1 MSSGLSCTAGRG
13 KPLLQ
18 TRNRGV
24 CALYCDN
31 FPNSSIR
38 SLMHFY
44 AVVAL
49 SAFLLFLVQ
58 PLIAKQILPWFGGSS
73 AVWTTCMLFFQAAL
87 LLGYA
92 YADVMPRALGPRNQP
107 RTHIVVALLCLLVL
121 PILAP
126 ESLKPLGTEEPIS
139 RILALLTVTIGL
151 PYLLLSTTSPLIQ
164 SYFARLKPGRN
175 PYRLFALS
183 NAASLAALVAYPI
196 AIEPFVGVRA
206 QAIGWSVA
214 FAIYVLLLAALAWRV
229 AASNDKPLVAS
240 NASNDETAS
249 DDAPMPTGV
258 TQLRWIALSAAGSML
273 LLSVS
278 NHITQN
284 VASVPLLWVLPLT
297 LYLLTF
303 ILTFDG
309 KGWYKRQYYVGPF
322 FVLVIGMCFLLV
334 DKTYQFDLIVQTSVF
349 CVGLFVVCM
358 LCHGELVEAKPLP
371 QHLTRF
377 YLLISV
383 GGALGALVVSVVAPL
398 LFPTFLETPLAL
410 LAASLLFI
418 PVASAAHDFLK
429 WLAVL
434 LAIGVVGTGAYYWNL
449 EHNNSR
455 EVTRNFYGV
464 LKIKEYD
471 KDNENHL
478 VRMVHGAILHGEQ
491 YTDEKWRKEPTTY
504 YTPTSGFGR
513 AVNQQRVLAPRTASG
528 IRIGM
533 IGLGTGTVAAY
544 CREVDKCRIYEI
556 NTEVERL
563 ARKHFTYLA
572 DSPAKPEVIIGD
584 ARLSLERESSN
595 QFNVLAVDAFSGDS
609 IPMHL
614 ITDEAVRA
622 FMKQV
627 ASGGIL
633 AYHVSNRFLN
643 LPPVLAE
650 IAAKE
655 NLAGIV
661 VEDPAQ
667 SNNALHSSSTWVL
680 LARDTKSFEGIEA
693 SKPLERVADTPL
705 WTDDFNN
712 LLSIVKWK
720 H

>member
-1 MSSGLSCTAGRG
+1 
-13 KPLLQ
+13 
-18 TRNRGV
+18 
-24 CALYCDN
+24 
-31 FPNSSIR
+31 
-38 SLMHFY
+38 MHFY

-92 YADVMPRALGPRNQP
+92 YADATPRALGPKRQP
-107 RTHIVVALLCLLVL
+107 IAHIVLALLCLLVL

-126 ESLKPLGTEEPIS
+126 ESLKPFGTEEPIS
-139 RILALLTVTIGL
+139 RILMLLAVTIGL

-164 SYFARLKPGRN
+164 SYFARLKPGRD

-183 NAASLAALVAYPI
+183 NAASLLALVAYPLV
-196 AIEPFVGVRA
+196 IEPFVGTRQ
-206 QAIGWSVA
+206 QAIGWSIA
-214 FAIYVLLLAALAWRV
+214 FALYVLLLVTLAWRV
-229 AASNDKPLVAS
+229 SRSDGSKPNEIGVS
-240 NASNDETAS
+240 DEVLSKPTAS
-249 DDAPMPTGV
+249 L
-258 TQLRWIALSAAGSML
+258 QWRWIALSATGSML

-284 VASVPLLWVLPLT
+284 VASVPLLWVLPLV

-309 KGWYKRQYYVGPF
+309 SGWYKPQYYVGPF
-322 FVLVIGMCFLLV
+322 FIAVIAMSFLLV
-334 DKTYQFDLIVQTSVF
+334 DKTYQFDLVVQTSVF

-358 LCHGELVEAKPLP
+358 VCHGELVLAKPAPAL
-371 QHLTRF
+371 LTRF

-398 LFPTFLETPLAL
+398 AFPTFLETPIAL
-410 LAASLLFI
+410 FVAAALFV
-418 PVASAAHDFLK
+418 PVAAGTQPVLK
-429 WLAVL
+429 WVAVA
-434 LAIGVVGTGAYYWNL
+434 LAIGVAATGAYFWKL
-449 EHNNSR
+449 EHNNSL
-455 EVTRNFYGV
+455 EVSRNFYGV
-464 LKIKEYD
+464 MKIKSYD
-471 KDNENHL
+471 DPGTENHL

-491 YTDEKWRKEPTTY
+491 YTFPTWRKEPTTY

-513 AVNQQRVLAPRTASG
+513 AVNQKRIEAPRTAAG

-533 IGLGTGTVAAY
+533 IGLGVGTVAAY
-544 CREVDKCRIYEI
+544 CRDVDTCRIYEI
-556 NTEVERL
+556 NAEVERL
-563 ARKHFTYLA
+563 ARTHFTYLS
-572 DSPAKPEVIIGD
+572 DSKSKLDVIIGD
-584 ARLSLERESSN
+584 ARLSLEREASN

-614 ITDEAVRA
+614 ITDDAVRV
-622 FMKQV
+622 FMAQL
-627 ASGGIL
+627 AGNGIL

-650 IAAKE
+650 ISAKLG
-655 NLAGIV
+655 LAGVV
-661 VEDPAQ
+661 VEDPSQA
-667 SNNALHSSSTWVL
+667 NNALHSTSTWVL
-680 LARDTKSFEGIEA
+680 LAKDAEALKGIEA
-693 SKPLERVADTPL
+693 SKPLERISGTPL
-705 WTDDFNN
+705 WSDDFNN
-712 LLSIVKWK
+712 LLSVIKWQ

>member
-1 MSSGLSCTAGRG
+1 
-13 KPLLQ
+13 
-18 TRNRGV
+18 
-24 CALYCDN
+24 
-31 FPNSSIR
+31 
-38 SLMHFY
+38 MHFY

-92 YADVMPRALGPRNQP
+92 YADVTPRALGPRNQP
-107 RTHIVVALLCLLVL
+107 RVHIVVALLCLIVL

-126 ESLKPLGTEEPIS
+126 EALKPSGSEEPIT
-139 RILALLTVTIGL
+139 RILALLAVTIGL

-164 SYFARLKPGRN
+164 SYFARLNPGKN

-183 NAASLAALVAYPI
+183 NAASLAALVAYPTL
-196 AIEPFVGVRA
+196 IEPFVGVRA
-206 QAIGWSVA
+206 QAYGWSIA
-214 FAIYVLLLAALAWRV
+214 FAAYVLLLAALAWRV
-229 AASNDKPLVAS
+229 SKSDTPIVRDSTEPIGDIEAHVADTS
-240 NASNDETAS
+240 SPSAF
-249 DDAPMPTGV
+249 

-273 LLSVS
+273 LLAVS

-309 KGWYKRQYYVGPF
+309 TGWYKRQYYLGPF
-322 FVLVIGMCFLLV
+322 IVLVIGMCYLLV
-334 DKTYQFDLIVQTSVF
+334 DKTYQFDLVVQTSVF

-358 LCHGELVEAKPLP
+358 VCHGELVEAKPAP
-371 QHLTRF
+371 RHLTRF

-383 GGALGALVVSVVAPL
+383 GGALGALIVSVVAPL
-398 LFPTFLETPLAL
+398 MFPTFLETPVALFVAAL
-410 LAASLLFI
+410 LFVPIAKAVNWLLPWFA
-418 PVASAAHDFLK
+418 VA
-429 WLAVL
+429 
-434 LAIGVVGTGAYYWNL
+434 LAIGVAGTGAYFWKL
-449 EHNNSR
+449 EHDNSL

-464 LKIKEYD
+464 MKIKQYD
-471 KDNENHL
+471 EPGSENHL
-478 VRMVHGAILHGEQ
+478 LRMVHGAILHGEQ
-491 YTDEKWRKEPTTY
+491 YTHEKWRLEPTTY

-513 AVNQQRVLAPRTASG
+513 AVNNQRLQAPRTANG

-533 IGLGTGTVAAY
+533 IGLGVGTVAAY
-544 CREVDKCRIYEI
+544 CREIDKCRIYEI
-556 NTEVERL
+556 NAEVERL

-584 ARLSLERESSN
+584 ARLSLEREAPN

-614 ITDEAVRA
+614 ITDEAVRV

-627 ASGGIL
+627 SSGGIL

-650 IAAKE
+650 IAAAEK
-655 NLAGIV
+655 LVGVV

-680 LARDTKSFEGIEA
+680 LARDAKVFEGIEE
-693 SKPLERVADTPL
+693 SKPLERIPGGPF

-712 LLSIVKWK
+712 LLSVLKTK
-720 H
+720 N

>member
-1 MSSGLSCTAGRG
+1 
-13 KPLLQ
+13 
-18 TRNRGV
+18 
-24 CALYCDN
+24 
-31 FPNSSIR
+31 
-38 SLMHFY
+38 MHFY

-58 PLIAKQILPWFGGSS
+58 PLIAKQILPWFGGTSS
-73 AVWTTCMLFFQAAL
+73 VWTTCMLFFQAAL

-92 YADVMPRALGPRNQP
+92 YADVTPRALGPRNQP
-107 RTHIVVALLCLLVL
+107 RAHIVLALLCLVVL
-121 PILAP
+121 PIIAP
-126 ESLKPLGTEEPIS
+126 EALKPLGSEEPIT
-139 RILALLTVTIGL
+139 RILMLLTVTIGL

-164 SYFARLKPGRN
+164 SYFARLNPGKN

-183 NAASLAALVAYPI
+183 NAASLLALIAYPTV
-196 AIEPFVGVRA
+196 IEPFIGTRH
-206 QAIGWSVA
+206 QALGWSLLFATYVA
-214 FAIYVLLLAALAWRV
+214 LLIALAWRV
-229 AASNDKPLVAS
+229 SKSDANLTQAASIDDEVIDNTPL
-240 NASNDETAS
+240 
-249 DDAPMPTGV
+249 TGIA
-258 TQLRWIALSAAGSML
+258 QLRWIALSAAGSML
-273 LLSVS
+273 LLAVS

-322 FVLVIGMCFLLV
+322 FVLVIGMCYLLV
-334 DKTYQFDLIVQTSVF
+334 DKTYQFDLVVQTSVF

-358 LCHGELVEAKPLP
+358 MCHGELVESKPAP

-398 LFPTFLETPLAL
+398 LFPTFLETSVAL
-410 LAASLLFI
+410 LIATLLFI
-418 PVASAAHDFLK
+418 PVASAAHSFLQ
-429 WLAVL
+429 WLAVA
-434 LAIGVVGTGAYYWNL
+434 LAIGVVGTGAYYWKL
-449 EHNNSR
+449 EHNNSL

-464 LKIKEYD
+464 MKIKEYD
-471 KDNENHL
+471 AGNENRL

-491 YTDEKWRKEPTTY
+491 YTDEKWRREPTTY

-513 AVNQQRVLAPRTASG
+513 AVNQQRTQAPRSANG
-528 IRIGM
+528 LRIGM
-533 IGLGTGTVAAY
+533 IGLGVGTVAAY
-544 CREVDKCRIYEI
+544 CRDIDQCRIYEI
-556 NTEVERL
+556 NAEVERL

-572 DSPAKPEVIIGD
+572 DSPAKTQIIIGD
-584 ARLSLERESSN
+584 ARLSLEREASN
-595 QFNVLAVDAFSGDS
+595 QFSVLAVDAFSGDS

-614 ITDEAVRA
+614 ITDEAVRV
-622 FMKQV
+622 FMKQLS
-627 ASGGIL
+627 ARGIL

-650 IAAKE
+650 IAEKE
-655 NLAGIV
+655 KLAGIV

-680 LARDTKSFEGIEA
+680 LAADAKTLEGIEGG
-693 SKPLERVADTPL
+693 KPLERVSGAPF

-712 LLSIVKWK
+712 LLSVVKWK
-720 H
+720 Y

>member
-1 MSSGLSCTAGRG
+1 
-13 KPLLQ
+13 
-18 TRNRGV
+18 
-24 CALYCDN
+24 
-31 FPNSSIR
+31 
-38 SLMHFY
+38 MHFY
-44 AVVAL
+44 LTVAL

-92 YADVMPRALGPRNQP
+92 YADAAPRALGPKRQP
-107 RTHIVVALLCLLVL
+107 LVHIGVALVCLLVL

-126 ESLKPLGTEEPIS
+126 EALKPQGAEEPIT
-139 RILALLTVTIGL
+139 RILLLLSVTIGL

-164 SYFARLKPGRN
+164 SYFARLNPGRD

-183 NAASLAALVAYPI
+183 NAASLIALIAYPLV
-196 AIEPFVGVRA
+196 IEPFTGTRE
-206 QAIGWSVA
+206 QAIGWSIL
-214 FAIYVLLLAALAWRV
+214 FAIYVLLLSTLAWRV
-229 AASNDKPLVAS
+229 SRTSAGETRAHASEHAGSAGELPPLL
-240 NASNDETAS
+240 
-249 DDAPMPTGV
+249 

-273 LLSVS
+273 LLAVS

-284 VASVPLLWVLPLT
+284 VASVPLLWVLPLV
-297 LYLLTF
+297 LYLLSF

-322 FVLVIGMCFLLV
+322 IVLLIGMCYLLV
-334 DKTYQFDLIVQTSVF
+334 DKTYQFDLVVQTSVF

-358 LCHGELVEAKPLP
+358 VCHGELVLAKPEP
-371 QHLTRF
+371 AHLTRF

-383 GGALGALVVSVVAPL
+383 GGALGALVVSVGAPL
-398 LFPTFLETPLAL
+398 LFPTFLETSLAL
-410 LAASLLFI
+410 FVATLLFI
-418 PVASAAHDFLK
+418 PVATQAQPLLK
-429 WLAVL
+429 WFAVL
-434 LAIGVVGTGAYYWNL
+434 LAVGVAGTGAYFWKL
-449 EHNNSR
+449 EHNNSL

-471 KDNENHL
+471 DRGSDNHL

-491 YTDEKWRKEPTTY
+491 YTHDTWRREPTTY

-513 AVNQQRVLAPRTASG
+513 AVNQKRIDAPQTYAG

-533 IGLGTGTVAAY
+533 IGLGVGTVAAY
-544 CREVDKCRIYEI
+544 CRDVDTCRIYEI
-556 NTEVERL
+556 NAEVERL
-563 ARKHFTYLA
+563 ARKHFTYLS
-572 DSPAKPEVIIGD
+572 DSKAKIDIVIGD
-584 ARLSLERESSN
+584 ARLSLEREASN

-614 ITDEAVRA
+614 ITDEAVRV
-622 FMKQV
+622 FMAQL
-627 ASGGIL
+627 ASNGIL

-650 IAAKE
+650 IAAREK
-655 NLAGIV
+655 LVGLV
-661 VEDPAQ
+661 VEDPSQ
-667 SNNALHSSSTWVL
+667 SNNALHSTSTWVL
-680 LARDTKSFEGIEA
+680 LAKDASAFGKIEGGT
-693 SKPLERVADTPL
+693 PLERVPGAPF

-712 LLSIVKWK
+712 LLSVLKWK

>member
-1 MSSGLSCTAGRG
+1 
-13 KPLLQ
+13 
-18 TRNRGV
+18 
-24 CALYCDN
+24 
-31 FPNSSIR
+31 
-38 SLMHFY
+38 MHFY

-73 AVWTTCMLFFQAAL
+73 AVWTTCMLFFQATL
-87 LLGYA
+87 LVGYA
-92 YADVMPRALGPRNQP
+92 YADVTPRALGSRNQP
-107 RTHIVVALLCLLVL
+107 RAHIVVALLCLLVL

-126 ESLKPLGTEEPIS
+126 EALKPLGSEEPIS
-139 RILALLTVTIGL
+139 RILMLLAVTIGL

-164 SYFARLKPGRN
+164 SYFARLNPGRD

-183 NAASLAALVAYPI
+183 NAASLAALVAYP
-196 AIEPFVGVRA
+196 AMIEPFVGVRA
-206 QAIGWSVA
+206 QALGWSIA
-214 FAIYVLLLAALAWRV
+214 FAFYVLLLVTLAWRV
-229 AASNDKPLVAS
+229 SRADALVPAGSIAPEMTQDSIQESAAPPSGIS
-240 NASNDETAS
+240 
-249 DDAPMPTGV
+249 
-258 TQLRWIALSAAGSML
+258 QLRWIALSAAGSML
-273 LLSVS
+273 LLAVS

-309 KGWYKRQYYVGPF
+309 KGWYQRRFYAGPF
-322 FVLVIGMCFLLV
+322 FVLVIAMCTLLV
-334 DKTYQFDLIVQTSVF
+334 EKTYQFDLVVQTSVF

-358 LCHGELVEAKPLP
+358 MCHGELVMSKPAP
-371 QHLTRF
+371 THLTRF
-377 YLLISV
+377 YLLVSV

-410 LAASLLFI
+410 LAAALLFV
-418 PVASAAHDFLK
+418 PVATATHSFLQ
-429 WLAVL
+429 WLAVAL
-434 LAIGVVGTGAYYWNL
+434 CIGIVGTGTYYWKQ
-449 EHNNSR
+449 EHDNSL

-464 LKIKEYD
+464 MKIKAYD
-471 KDNENHL
+471 EPGSDNHL

-491 YTDEKWRKEPTTY
+491 YTHEKWRKEPTTY
-504 YTPTSGFGR
+504 YTPSSGFGR
-513 AVNQQRVLAPRTASG
+513 AVNQQRTLAPRSANG

-533 IGLGTGTVAAY
+533 IGLGVGTVAAY
-544 CREVDKCRIYEI
+544 CRDVDKCRIYEI

-563 ARKHFTYLA
+563 ARKHFTFLA

-584 ARLSLERESSN
+584 ARLSLEREASN

-614 ITDEAVRA
+614 ITDEAVRV
-622 FMKQV
+622 FMKQLG
-627 ASGGIL
+627 SSGIL

-655 NLAGIV
+655 NLAGLVI
-661 VEDPAQ
+661 EDPAQ

-680 LARDTKSFEGIEA
+680 LAKSAEMLKGIEEG
-693 SKPLERVADTPL
+693 KPLERTTGAPL

-712 LLSIVKWK
+712 LMSVLKWK

>member
-1 MSSGLSCTAGRG
+1 
-13 KPLLQ
+13 
-18 TRNRGV
+18 
-24 CALYCDN
+24 
-31 FPNSSIR
+31 
-38 SLMHFY
+38 MHFY
-44 AVVAL
+44 LTVAL

-92 YADVMPRALGPRNQP
+92 YADVAPRALGPRNQP
-107 RTHIVVALLCLLVL
+107 RAHIVVALLCLVVL

-126 ESLKPLGTEEPIS
+126 EALKPLGTEEPIS
-139 RILALLTVTIGL
+139 RILVLLAVTIGL

-164 SYFARLKPGRN
+164 SYFARLNPGKN

-183 NAASLAALVAYPI
+183 NAASLAALVAYPTV
-196 AIEPFVGVRA
+196 IEPFVGVRA
-206 QAIGWSVA
+206 QAYGWSFA
-214 FAIYVLLLAALAWRV
+214 FALYVVLLAALAWRV
-229 AASNDKPLVAS
+229 SSAAPVAS
-240 NASNDETAS
+240 VQSDPASPR
-249 DDAPMPTGV
+249 DAIAPARV
-258 TQLRWIALSAAGSML
+258 AQLRWIALSAAGSML
-273 LLSVS
+273 LLAVS

-309 KGWYKRQYYVGPF
+309 TGWYKRQYFVGPF
-322 FVLVIGMCFLLV
+322 FVLVIAMCALLI

-349 CVGLFVVCM
+349 CIGLFVVCM
-358 LCHGELVEAKPLP
+358 VCHGELVDAKPEP
-371 QHLTRF
+371 AHLTRF

-398 LFPTFLETPLAL
+398 AFPTFLETPVALFVAAL
-410 LAASLLFI
+410 LFV
-418 PVASAAHDFLK
+418 PVATGAHPFLQ
-429 WLAVL
+429 WLAVA
-434 LAIGVVGTGAYYWNL
+434 LAMGVVGTGAYYWKT
-449 EHNNSR
+449 EHNNSL

-464 LKIKEYD
+464 MKIKSYD
-471 KDNENHL
+471 EPGEENHL

-491 YTDEKWRKEPTTY
+491 YTHEKWRREPTTY

-513 AVNQQRVLAPRTASG
+513 AVNHQRTQAPRSANG
-528 IRIGM
+528 LRIGM
-533 IGLGTGTVAAY
+533 IGLGVGTVAAY
-544 CREVDKCRIYEI
+544 CRDIDQCRIYEI
-556 NTEVERL
+556 NAEVERL

-572 DSPAKPEVIIGD
+572 DSPSKPQVIIGD
-584 ARLSLERESSN
+584 ARLSLEREASN
-595 QFNVLAVDAFSGDS
+595 RFSVLAVDAFSGDS

-614 ITDEAVRA
+614 ITDEAVRV
-622 FMKQV
+622 FMNQL
-627 ASGGIL
+627 GDTGIL

-650 IAAKE
+650 IVAAE
-655 NLAGIV
+655 RLAAVV

-680 LARDTKSFEGIEA
+680 LARDAKTLDGIEA
-693 SKPLERVADTPL
+693 AKPLERVEGAPF

-712 LLSIVKWK
+712 LLSVVKWK